1 MRGATILLCI
11 LLTGCGIGDRAPP
24 NRPPASRPPVVAAPT
39 DRETD
44 ACFADLARAGV
55 RYSPI
60 PDRDFGSGCSL
71 IGAVQLSDVGVPVSG
86 LKGMRCALARGF
98 TGWARFALIPAARQ
112 ILGSDLVRVETLGSY
127 ACRNTIGTAPAYTRR
142 SGHAIGNAVDVSA
155 FILADGRRITVR
167 DGWRSRDTRE
177 REFMRIIHASA
188 CKRFGTVLSPDYN
201 AAHYDHLHLEDDRAV
216 FAADPFLLAARA
228 VRRDR

>member
-1 MRGATILLCI
+1 MIGATGRATIARPGRSTLSLRDMRGATILLCI

-86 LKGMRCALARGF
+86 LKGMR
-98 TGWARFALIPAARQ
+98 
-112 ILGSDLVRVETLGSY
+112 
-127 ACRNTIGTAPAYTRR
+127 
-142 SGHAIGNAVDVSA
+142 
-155 FILADGRRITVR
+155 
-167 DGWRSRDTRE
+167 
-177 REFMRIIHASA
+177 
-188 CKRFGTVLSPDYN
+188 
-201 AAHYDHLHLEDDRAV
+201 
-216 FAADPFLLAARA
+216 
-228 VRRDR
+228 